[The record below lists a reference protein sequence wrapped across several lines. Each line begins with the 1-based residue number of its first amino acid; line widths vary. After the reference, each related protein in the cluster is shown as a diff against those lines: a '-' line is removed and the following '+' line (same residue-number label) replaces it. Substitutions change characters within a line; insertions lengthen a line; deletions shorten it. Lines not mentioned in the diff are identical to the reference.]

1 MRSFFAFALFVV
13 ALAGR
18 AMALNIVLGVPL
30 GNLTAS
36 ELLSVPDGPMKTNCA
51 SSCDPA
57 NQAIQACGDT
67 NDACLCNNATVTAIV
82 VCEQCML
89 TDLINRNQPKPD
101 PRAGSNPALGAYAA
115 ACKGSQNITLS
126 PLAISLTLPPTWDG
140 PFDVEMGL
148 PGTIV
153 TVMTGAFL
161 GVSAILL
168 LSNM

>member
-1 MRSFFAFALFVV
+1 MRSFVAFVLFI

-18 AMALNIVLGVPL
+18 AMALNIVFGGDL

-36 ELLSVPDGPMKTNCA
+36 ELLDIPDGQLKTDCQP
-51 SSCDPA
+51 SCDPA

-67 NDACLCNNATVTAIV
+67 DDACLCSNATVTAIV

-89 TDLINRNQPKPD
+89 TDLINKNQKAPD
-101 PRAGSNPALGAYAA
+101 PRAGSNPALAAYGA
-115 ACKGSQNITLS
+115 ACNASLNIILPPKS
-126 PLAISLTLPPTWDG
+126 ISLQLPPSWDG
-140 PFDVEMGL
+140 PFDVQMSL

-153 TVMTGAFL
+153 TVIVGAVL
-161 GVSAILL
+161 GVGSILL